1 MDVNKDFKE
10 VLEDEKQRLTTR
22 IKRLNDE
29 ALNIWKHATIGHHEN
44 EIFYDNSKLTR
55 EDIEKRE
62 VLEQRLNEADAKL
75 AIFNYLIN
83 LWSRYAEKK
92 QTIPPEL
99 AEYLNISID
108 SDFTI
113 VNEDDIRNKKYG
125 FVLFSGNRISYKKP
139 NIPFQNYMKLYE
151 DNLKKELMIIFLGSK
166 GISKIDLTDE
176 ELFGYQF
183 EYGLEIT
190 KALAQV
196 CSGLLQETQQA
207 TPTTK

>member
-29 ALNIWKHATIGHHEN
+29 AINIWKHATIGHHEN

-62 VLEQRLNEADAKL
+62 VLEQRLNEDDAKL

-99 AEYLNISID
+99 AEYLNISIS

-190 KALAQV
+190 KALAQA
-196 CSGLLQETQQA
+196 CSSLLEESQVV
-207 TPTTK
+207 PTIK

>member
-29 ALNIWKHATIGHHEN
+29 AINIWKHATIGHHEN

-99 AEYLNISID
+99 AEYLNISIG

-196 CSGLLQETQQA
+196 CSGLLEEKQVV
-207 TPTTK
+207 PTIK

>member
-10 VLEDEKQRLTTR
+10 ILEDEKQRLTTR

-29 ALNIWKHATIGHHEN
+29 AINIWKHATIGHHEN

-83 LWSRYAEKK
+83 LFAEKK

-99 AEYLNISID
+99 AEYLNISI
-108 SDFTI
+108 SPDFII

-139 NIPFQNYMKLYE
+139 SIPFQNYMKLYE
-151 DNLKKELMIIFLGSK
+151 DNLKKELMFIFLGSK

-176 ELFGYQF
+176 ELFEYQV

-190 KALAQV
+190 KALAQA
-196 CSGLLQETQQA
+196 CSSLLEEKQVV
-207 TPTTK
+207 PTIK